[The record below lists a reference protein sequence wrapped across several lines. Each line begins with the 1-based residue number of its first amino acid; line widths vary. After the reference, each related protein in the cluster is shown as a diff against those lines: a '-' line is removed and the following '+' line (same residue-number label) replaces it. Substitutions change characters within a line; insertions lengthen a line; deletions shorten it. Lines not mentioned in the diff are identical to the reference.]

1 MKQKFKM
8 QSSRHR
14 PERQG
19 HQYVT
24 LKTMLKKERKKAVSN
39 TKNLVG
45 KTPQWICRICSQSLV
60 LLQYDSLDLFVFVA
74 PLCRFGPF
82 PVPSGQLL
90 DFWLALSLPLS
101 GSTGIANSSPTSLSE
116 ETKDTLT
123 GHQKLDREK
132 DPGLSQKRLSTPVRA
147 PNQRKMTLEVT
158 FTTIQINIFFF
169 FFCRIDISFVVCS

>member
-169 FFCRIDISFVVCS
+169 FFL